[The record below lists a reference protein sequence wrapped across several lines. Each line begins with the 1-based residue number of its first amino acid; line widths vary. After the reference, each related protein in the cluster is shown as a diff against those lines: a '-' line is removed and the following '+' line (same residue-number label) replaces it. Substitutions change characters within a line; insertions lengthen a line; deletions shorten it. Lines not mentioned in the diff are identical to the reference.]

1 MTFVAGEPDRADPGP
16 MLAAIEGIDGSG
28 KTTLAAALAGSL
40 ARCGIRVTGHREPG
54 DGPADGLLRSLSRDG
69 NRHPMMLALLS
80 AADRYDQQARL
91 AAQDCAVVIS
101 DRYYLSGLA
110 YHAADGID
118 QLLYQRLNAGVRRPD
133 LYLFLQVDPA
143 VAAARLGDRARDRW
157 ERGGIAAR
165 VPQCYQAA
173 LHLVE
178 TTENA
183 QVARLDATAA
193 PRHVLVQALAALAP
207 LLPEPQGVPCG

>member
-1 MTFVAGEPDRADPGP
+1 VAGELNRADPGAQ
-16 MLAAIEGIDGSG
+16 LVAIEGIDGSG

-40 ARCGIRVTGHREPG
+40 ARRGMRVTNHREPG
-54 DGPADGLLRSLSRDG
+54 DGQAGRMLRSLSRDEDP
-69 NRHPMMLALLS
+69 HPMMLALLS
-80 AADRYDQQARL
+80 AADRYDRQPWL
-91 AAQDCAVVIS
+91 ADQECTLVIS

-118 QLLYQRLNAGVRRPD
+118 QLLYQQLNAGVRRPD
-133 LYLFLQVDPA
+133 LYLFLQLDPA

-178 TTENA
+178 TAENA
-183 QVARLDATAA
+183 RIARLDAAAA
-193 PRHVLVQALAALAP
+193 PHDVLAEALSALVP
-207 LLPEPQGVPCG
+207 LLPEPEGVSRG

>member
-1 MTFVAGEPDRADPGP
+1 MAGELNRADPGV
-16 MLAAIEGIDGSG
+16 LVAIEGIDGSG

-40 ARCGIRVTGHREPG
+40 TRRGMRVTSHREPSG
-54 DGPADGLLRSLSRDG
+54 GPSGRLLRSLSRDG

-91 AAQDCAVVIS
+91 AEPECALMIS

-118 QLLYQRLNAGVRRPD
+118 QLLYQQLNAGVRRPD
-133 LYLFLQVDPA
+133 LYLFLHLDPA
-143 VAAARLGDRARDRW
+143 VAGARLGDRSRDRW

-165 VPQCYQAA
+165 VPRCYQAA
-173 LHLVE
+173 LHLVQ

-183 QVARLDATAA
+183 RIARLDASAA
-193 PRHVLVQALAALAP
+193 PCDVLAEALSALVP
-207 LLPEPQGVPCG
+207 LLPEPEGACRG

>member
-1 MTFVAGEPDRADPGP
+1 VAGEPDRTDPGA
-16 MLAAIEGIDGSG
+16 LLVAIEGIDGSG
-28 KTTLAAALAGSL
+28 KTTLTVALADGL
-40 ARCGIRVTGHREPG
+40 ARRGIRVTSHREPS
-54 DGPADGLLRSLSRDG
+54 DGPAGRLLRSLSRDG
-69 NRHPMMLALLS
+69 DRHPMMLALLS
-80 AADRYDQQARL
+80 AADRYHQQARL
-91 AAQDCAVVIS
+91 ADPECALVIS

-133 LYLFLQVDPA
+133 LYLFLHLDPA
-143 VAAARLGDRARDRW
+143 IAAARLGDRARDRW

-165 VPQCYQAA
+165 VPQSYRAA

-183 QVARLDATAA
+183 QVARLDAAKA
-193 PRHVLVQALAALAP
+193 PRDVLAQALAALAP
-207 LLPEPQGVPCG
+207 LLPEPEGVPCGLP

>member
-1 MTFVAGEPDRADPGP
+1 MR
-16 MLAAIEGIDGSG
+16 
-28 KTTLAAALAGSL
+28 
-40 ARCGIRVTGHREPG
+40 PG
-54 DGPADGLLRSLSRDG
+54 D
-69 NRHPMMLALLS
+69 
-80 AADRYDQQARL
+80 
-91 AAQDCAVVIS
+91 S

-118 QLLYQRLNAGVRRPD
+118 HLLYQQLNAGVRRPD
-133 LYLFLQVDPA
+133 LYLFLQLDPA

-178 TTENA
+178 TAENA
-183 QVARLDATAA
+183 RIARLDAAAA
-193 PRHVLVQALAALAP
+193 PHDVLAEARSEPFVQRTSCSPQRFEFLFSGIRTLRPYARSGHLAGRFHCPPAANGETLARG
-207 LLPEPQGVPCG
+207 PERLRGRWRGPDQRFPRLGSRDQKGT

>member
-1 MTFVAGEPDRADPGP
+1 VAGEPNRTDPGP
-16 MLAAIEGIDGSG
+16 LLVAIEGIDGSG
-28 KTTLAAALAGSL
+28 KTTLAAALADHL
-40 ARCGIRVTGHREPG
+40 ARRGTRVTSHREPS
-54 DGPADGLLRSLSRDG
+54 DGPAGRLLRSLSRDV
-69 NRHPMMLALLS
+69 NRHPMMLALIS

-91 AAQDCAVVIS
+91 AAQEHSVMIS

-118 QLLYQRLNAGVRRPD
+118 QMLYQQLNAGVRRPG
-133 LYLFLQVDPA
+133 LYLFLHVDPA

-157 ERGGIAAR
+157 EHGGIAAR
-165 VPQCYQAA
+165 VPRCYQAA

-183 QVARLDATAA
+183 RIARLDATAA
-193 PRHVLVQALAALAP
+193 PRDVLAHALSALAP
-207 LLPEPQGVPCG
+207 LLPEPEGVPCG

>member
-1 MTFVAGEPDRADPGP
+1 MAGELNRTDPGP
-16 MLAAIEGIDGSG
+16 ILVAIEGIDGSG

-40 ARCGIRVTGHREPG
+40 ARRGMRVISNREPS
-54 DGPADGLLRSLSRDG
+54 DGPGRLLRSLSRDG
-69 NRHPMMLALLS
+69 DRDPMMLALLS

-91 AAQDCAVVIS
+91 ADQECALVIS

-118 QLLYQRLNAGVRRPD
+118 QLLYQQLNAGVRRPD
-133 LYLFLQVDPA
+133 LYLFLHLDPV

-157 ERGGIAAR
+157 ERGRIAAR

-178 TTENA
+178 TAENA
-183 QVARLDATAA
+183 RIARLGAAAA
-193 PRHVLVQALAALAP
+193 PRDVLAEALSALVP
-207 LLPEPQGVPCG
+207 LLPEPEGVPCG

>member
-1 MTFVAGEPDRADPGP
+1 
-16 MLAAIEGIDGSG
+16 
-28 KTTLAAALAGSL
+28 
-40 ARCGIRVTGHREPG
+40 
-54 DGPADGLLRSLSRDG
+54 
-69 NRHPMMLALLS
+69 MMLALLS

-91 AAQDCAVVIS
+91 ADQECALVIS

-118 QLLYQRLNAGVRRPD
+118 QLLYQQLNAGVRRPD
-133 LYLFLQVDPA
+133 LYLFLHLDPV

-157 ERGGIAAR
+157 ERGRIAAC

-178 TTENA
+178 TAENA
-183 QVARLDATAA
+183 RIARLGAAAA
-193 PRHVLVQALAALAP
+193 PRDVLAEALSALVP
-207 LLPEPQGVPCG
+207 LLPEPEGVPCG

>member
-1 MTFVAGEPDRADPGP
+1 
-16 MLAAIEGIDGSG
+16 
-28 KTTLAAALAGSL
+28 
-40 ARCGIRVTGHREPG
+40 
-54 DGPADGLLRSLSRDG
+54 
-69 NRHPMMLALLS
+69 MMLALLS

-91 AAQDCAVVIS
+91 ADQECALVIS

-118 QLLYQRLNAGVRRPD
+118 QLLYQQLNAGVRRPD
-133 LYLFLQVDPA
+133 LYLFLHLDPV

-157 ERGGIAAR
+157 ERGRIAAR

-178 TTENA
+178 TAEKREDRAAGCGRGT
-183 QVARLDATAA
+183 ARCPRRGAVRAGAAAARTRRSALWMTATG
-193 PRHVLVQALAALAP
+193 HLM
-207 LLPEPQGVPCG
+207 C